1 MKTTQVRTLDAG
13 RRVQGFL
20 DANAA
25 TIATAMSA
33 SLRAKF
39 DAAVTQLDQLRLDQE
54 TSKAAAAGETVNQ
67 AALRSDLFQQLV
79 DRIGEVA
86 KLNLKSSTDFPALV
100 VTAAAEK
107 RTEFV
112 TKVNSQADAA
122 AKYEQLFIDHGLP
135 ADFLAQIKAGVAQVM
150 ASAANREAQQTKQ
163 SAATGGLITA
173 DKAVRSLIK
182 VVSGALAKVVKGNST
197 LSAGWVAAKRIR
209 QVPVTPLPTGGT
221 VITPTTPTTPTAS
234 SSTAATPPQQT
245 TAPAPVPPA
254 AA

>member
-25 TIATAMSA
+25 TIAIAMSA

-67 AALRSDLFQQLV
+67 ATLRSDLFQQLV

-122 AKYEQLFIDHGLP
+122 TKYEQLFIDHGLP

-221 VITPTTPTTPTAS
+221 VITPTAPAS
-234 SSTAATPPQQT
+234 SSPTAATQPQQT
-245 TAPAPVPPA
+245 TVTAPVPPA
-254 AA
+254 AAQ